1 MGRTLKGSGK
11 DDERPV
17 TTGDIARRVGLSRAT
32 VSYVLNGTEGNRIP
46 EATRRKVLEA
56 VKELGYTPHAFAS
69 SLRSGH
75 SHFILIPLGS
85 FDTSRINT
93 EIHETIAQ
101 RMSAIGYTVITHLD
115 RTVSGMA
122 AARLWA
128 ELRPRAI
135 VVEPERL
142 TEQSLRL
149 LRKAGVHTVLGLSYG
164 GEPRVA
170 VPTIT
175 VNQEAVGSLVGAYL
189 ADKGHRNIAVIV
201 PEGPSDTATAEKR
214 LAGVKKVCEP
224 RGVRVQELRLGFDEA
239 EALKIVRAWT
249 PRRRPTAIFAF
260 SDEFAIL
267 FIRVVQECGY
277 SIPSDIAVLG
287 CDDQPLAALI
297 RPSLSSVGFERD
309 ILAGTIVS
317 CLERA
322 LKGERI
328 ESVSLDLCASIIA
341 RESG

>member
-1 MGRTLKGSGK
+1 MIY
-11 DDERPV
+11 ERPV
-17 TTGDIARRVGLSRAT
+17 TTGDIARNVGFSRAT

-46 EATRRKVLEA
+46 ETTRRKVLEA
-56 VKELGYTPHAFAS
+56 AKELGYTHHAFAS
-69 SLRSGH
+69 SLRSGR
-75 SHFILIPLGS
+75 SPFILIPLGS

-93 EIHETIAQ
+93 EMHETIAR
-101 RMSAIGYTVITHLD
+101 RMSVLGYTVITQLD

-149 LRKAGVHTVLGLSYG
+149 LRKAGVQTVLGLSYG
-164 GEPRVA
+164 GEPHIA

-175 VNQEAVGSLVGAYL
+175 VNQEAVGSLVGSYL
-189 ADKGHRNIAVIV
+189 ADR
-201 PEGPSDTATAEKR
+201 ATAEKR
-214 LAGVKKVCEP
+214 LAGIRKACET
-224 RGVRVQELRLGFDEA
+224 RGVRVRELRLGFDEA
-239 EALKIVRAWT
+239 EALKIVRSWT
-249 PRRRPTAIFAF
+249 PRRRPTAVFAF

-277 SIPSDIAVLG
+277 SIPSDVAVIG
-287 CDDQPLAALI
+287 CDDQPLDALI
-297 RPSLSSVGFERD
+297 RPSLSSVRFETD
-309 ILAGTIVS
+309 ILSTTIVS

-328 ESVSLDLCASIIA
+328 ESINLDLCASIIS

>member
-1 MGRTLKGSGK
+1 MIY
-11 DDERPV
+11 ERPV
-17 TTGDIARRVGLSRAT
+17 TTGDIARNVGFSRAT

-46 EATRRKVLEA
+46 ETTRRKVLEA
-56 VKELGYTPHAFAS
+56 AKELGYTHHAFAS
-69 SLRSGH
+69 SLRSGR
-75 SHFILIPLGS
+75 SPFILIPLGS

-93 EIHETIAQ
+93 EMHETIAR
-101 RMSAIGYTVITHLD
+101 RMSVLGYTVITQLD

-149 LRKAGVHTVLGLSYG
+149 LRKAGVQTVLGLSYG
-164 GEPRVA
+164 GEPHIA

-175 VNQEAVGSLVGAYL
+175 VNQEAVGSLVGSYL
-189 ADKGHRNIAVIV
+189 ADRGHRDISVVV
-201 PEGPSDTATAEKR
+201 PERPSDTATAEKR
-214 LAGVKKVCEP
+214 LAGIRKACET
-224 RGVRVQELRLGFDEA
+224 RGVRVRELRLGFDEA
-239 EALKIVRAWT
+239 EALKIVRSWT
-249 PRRRPTAIFAF
+249 PRRRPTAVFAF

-277 SIPSDIAVLG
+277 SIPSDVAVIG
-287 CDDQPLAALI
+287 CDDQPLDALI
-297 RPSLSSVGFERD
+297 RPSLSSVRFETD
-309 ILAGTIVS
+309 ILSTTIVS

-328 ESVSLDLCASIIA
+328 ESINLDLCASIIS